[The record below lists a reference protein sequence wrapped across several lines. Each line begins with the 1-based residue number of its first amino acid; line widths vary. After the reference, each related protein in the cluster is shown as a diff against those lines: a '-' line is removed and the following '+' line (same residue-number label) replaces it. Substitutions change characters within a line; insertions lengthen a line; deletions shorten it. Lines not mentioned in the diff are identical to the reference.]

1 MQMIQSG
8 TKIFTAAAA
17 ALSMLA
23 LAACGGD
30 GDGGGGEAAV
40 SEDRVLGDADAPV
53 TVIEYASVTCGA
65 CGAFHER
72 TYGDFKEKYIDTG
85 LVKFIFRE
93 FPTAPQPVS
102 MAGFLLAR
110 CAPEDE
116 YYDVIDTLFERQRQ
130 ILTSQDPRAELVAVA
145 NAVGISEQEFD
156 ACIADDSEIQRI
168 NEVVQT
174 GLEEYNVS
182 ATPTFVID
190 GESYTGAR
198 PLSFFD
204 EKLAPLLGDQAPAPE
219 PEAEGEDAA
228 AESGQG

>member
-1 MQMIQSG
+1 MPMMQSG
-8 TKIFTAAAA
+8 KNIFTAAAA

-23 LAACGGD
+23 LTACGGE
-30 GDGGGGEAAV
+30 GGAGGEAALA
-40 SEDRVLGDADAPV
+40 EDRVLGEADAPV

-65 CGAFHER
+65 CAAFHER

-130 ILTSQDPRAELVAVA
+130 ILTSQDPRAELLAVA
-145 NAVGISEQEFD
+145 EAVGISEQEFD

-174 GLEEYNVS
+174 GIEEYNIS

-190 GESYTGAR
+190 GETYTGAR

-204 EKLAPLLGDQAPAPE
+204 ETLAPLLGDQAPAPE

-228 AESGQG
+228 AEGGGG

>member
-1 MQMIQSG
+1 MQMMQSG
-8 TKIFTAAAA
+8 TRIITAAAA
-17 ALSMLA
+17 AISMLA

-30 GDGGGGEAAV
+30 SGTGGEATA
-40 SEDRVLGDADAPV
+40 SSDIVLGDADAPV
-53 TVIEYASVTCGA
+53 TVIEYASITCGHCA
-65 CGAFHER
+65 TFHEN
-72 TYGDFKEKYIDTG
+72 TYTDFKEKYVDTG
-85 LVKFIFRE
+85 LVKFVFRE
-93 FPTAPQPVS
+93 FPTAPQPIA

-110 CAPEDE
+110 CAPQDE

-174 GLEEYNVS
+174 GIEKYNIS

-190 GESYTGAR
+190 GETYTGAR

-204 EKLAPLLGDQAPAPE
+204 EQLAPLLGDQAPAPE
-219 PEAEGEDAA
+219 PAADGENAA
-228 AESGQG
+228 AESGEG

>member
-1 MQMIQSG
+1 MQMMQSG

-30 GDGGGGEAAV
+30 NGAGGGAAA
-40 SEDRVLGDADAPV
+40 SEDRVLGEADAPV

-130 ILTSQDPRAELVAVA
+130 ILTSQDPRAELLAVA

-168 NEVVQT
+168 NDVVQN
-174 GLEEYNVS
+174 GIEEYNIS

-219 PEAEGEDAA
+219 PEADSDSA
-228 AESGQG
+228 AESGEG